1 MAYSPDGKTIVSGSW
16 DQTLKVWD
24 AGARLVALLWNHQRI
39 CSPWLCIFDCAADSV
54 THGPPHEP
62 PSDTFDLIEE
72 RTGNGVAIDAA
83 GEVAEID
90 GSTLRLKEGGAFYAP
105 SPLLCVAV
113 HWPKL
118 VAGAQSGE
126 LYHLEVQ

>member
-1 MAYSPDGKTIVSGSW
+1 MAS
-16 DQTLKVWD
+16 
-24 AGARLVALLWNHQRI
+24 
-39 CSPWLCIFDCAADSV
+39 
-54 THGPPHEP
+54 THTP
-62 PSDTFDLIEE
+62 PSGTFDLVEE
-72 RTGNGVAIDAA
+72 RTGSGAAIDAA
-83 GEVAEID
+83 GEVAERN

-105 SPLLCVAV
+105 SPLICVAV

>member
-1 MAYSPDGKTIVSGSW
+1 MASTHELPSG
-16 DQTLKVWD
+16 
-24 AGARLVALLWNHQRI
+24 
-39 CSPWLCIFDCAADSV
+39 
-54 THGPPHEP
+54 
-62 PSDTFDLIEE
+62 TFDLIEE

-83 GEVAEID
+83 GEVAERD
-90 GSTLRLKEGGAFYAP
+90 GSALRLKEGGAFYAP
-105 SPLLCVAV
+105 SPLVCVAV